1 MKNNKGA
8 GSGLTLIAILIVAL
22 IIAYL
27 VATQMGAF
35 GLGKKDDETQQE
47 TYVENAQDAVD
58 SLNQHMQ
65 DQNDQYNNILEGE

>member
-1 MKNNKGA
+1 MKNNNRGA
-8 GSGLTLIAILIVAL
+8 GSGMILIAILIVAL

-35 GLGKKDDETQQE
+35 GLGSKKEQNQQE
-47 TYVENAQDAVD
+47 TYVDDAQDAVD

-65 DQNDQYNNILEGE
+65 DQLDADPNEN

>member
-8 GSGLTLIAILIVAL
+8 GSGLMLLAILIVAL

-35 GLGKKDDETQQE
+35 GLGNKEEQTQQE
-47 TYVENAQDAVD
+47 TYVQDAQDAVD

-65 DQNDQYNNILEGE
+65 DHSDPCPVP